1 MIDEWV
7 SDQAK
12 GVPRTWGLGH
22 ETDSRVGEDIM
33 YQLLLTE
40 AEPKEKYG

>member
-1 MIDEWV
+1 MSELVIKQRV
-7 SDQAK
+7 C
-12 GVPRTWGLGH
+12 RTWGLGH